1 MKEELLVTGRSNAL
15 IDPSLQIWT
24 WEVAMYLFLGGLTA
38 GVMVFA
44 AAMTLLKKDEEAPFS
59 STQLAL
65 IAPIVLSLGMTT
77 LFLDLEHKLYVYR
90 FYTSFQIASPMSW
103 GAWILI
109 LVYPVSIMQILSTL
123 RRGFPV
129 TLQYVERVPFSG
141 AVIDWCERHRRTI
154 AIVAVPTGVALGIY
168 TGILLS
174 AFSARPFW
182 NSGVLGPLFL
192 VSGLSTA
199 AALVALVSRERREKA
214 LFTHIDVV
222 LIVVELALV
231 ALFLINLASGS
242 GVQIEA
248 LQSITGGEYTL
259 IFWVLFVGIGLLVP
273 LLLELL
279 EQRGIAKSLA
289 MLAPLLVLLGGYVL
303 RQVMIDVGQEST
315 WTRYDTQFSAEVL
328 ERLELLSDE

>member
-1 MKEELLVTGRSNAL
+1 MTEELMVTARANEL
-15 IDPSLQIWT
+15 IDPSLHIWT

-44 AAMTLLKKDEEAPFS
+44 AVMALLKKDEEAPFA

-65 IAPIVLSLGMTT
+65 LAPIILSAGMTT
-77 LFLDLEHKLYVYR
+77 LFLDLEHKLYVFR
-90 FYTSFQIASPMSW
+90 FYTAFQVTSPMSW

-109 LVYPVSIMQILSTL
+109 LIYPVATLQILSTL
-123 RRGFPV
+123 RSGFPI
-129 TLQYVERVPFSG
+129 TVPWVQRWPI
-141 AVIDWCERHRRTI
+141 ARAIVDWCESHRRQI
-154 AIVAVPTGVALGIY
+154 ALVAVPSGIALGIY

-199 AALVALVSRERREKA
+199 AALVALISREKSEKV
-214 LFTHIDVV
+214 LFTRIDLA
-222 LIVVELALV
+222 LIAAEIVLV

-242 GVQIEA
+242 AQHIEA
-248 LQSITGGEYTL
+248 LQSVTGGPYTMV
-259 IFWVLFVGIGLLVP
+259 FWVLFVGIGLVIP

-279 EQRGIAKSLA
+279 EMRGYAKSIA
-289 MLAPLLVLLGGYVL
+289 VIAPLLVLIGGYAL

-315 WTRYDTQFSAEVL
+315 WTDYDTQYSTELL
-328 ERLELLSDE
+328 ERLE